1 MKKRIIAIFLACIT
15 LFAVGCG
22 NKYNAQLY
30 TSAEKWL
37 DKDFINEN
45 KVRAFYK
52 MDDPLVSDD
61 GIAFDRVYHGDAPTS
76 LSFVFNDQKEF
87 EQAFIKYDGTIDFE
101 KQTVLLYIFANIYP
115 RKFKIKK
122 IAVNG
127 DVADIE
133 IYMQKRRG
141 IGDATAPTP
150 AYFMIVCDKLAIT
163 QANFSI
169 A

>member
-1 MKKRIIAIFLACIT
+1 MKKRIIAILLICIT

-30 TSAEKWL
+30 TSAEEWL
-37 DKDFINEN
+37 DRDFINEN
-45 KVRAFYK
+45 TVRAYYI
-52 MDDPLVSDD
+52 MDDPLVTDD

-76 LSFVFNDQKEF
+76 LTFIFNEENEF
-87 EQAFIKYDGTIDFE
+87 KQAFTRYDGAIDFE

-127 DVADIE
+127 DTADIE
-133 IYMQKRRG
+133 IYMQKRRVA
-141 IGDATAPTP
+141 DATAPTP

>member
-1 MKKRIIAIFLACIT
+1 MKKRIIAMFLACIT

-37 DKDFINEN
+37 GSEFINEN

-87 EQAFIKYDGTIDFE
+87 EQAFTSTTGRLILKNKRFCF
-101 KQTVLLYIFANIYP
+101 IFSLIFIRVNS
-115 RKFKIKK
+115 RLKK
-122 IAVNG
+122 S
-127 DVADIE
+127 
-133 IYMQKRRG
+133 
-141 IGDATAPTP
+141 P
-150 AYFMIVCDKLAIT
+150 
-163 QANFSI
+163 
-169 A
+169 